1 MADGISFKM
10 DGVDELNAKLKGL
23 TQDMKYKGGR
33 FALRKAAQVLVAKAK
48 ENAMS
53 LDDETTAENISKN
66 IIERWNGRL
75 FKATGNI
82 GFRIGVM
89 GGAGG
94 NLSKK
99 RLSGLPGG
107 DTRYWR
113 YLEFGTEK
121 MRDKHKP
128 FMRPVIDTSGQDAVN
143 TFIREYDKA
152 ATRALRRLEK
162 KKK

>member
-23 TQDMKYKGGR
+23 TQDLKYKGGR

-48 ENAMS
+48 ENAKS
-53 LDDETTAENISKN
+53 LDDEATAEDVSKN
-66 IIERWNGRL
+66 ITERWNGRL
-75 FKATGNI
+75 FKATGSI
-82 GFRIGVM
+82 GFRIGLM
-89 GGAGG
+89 GGSGG
-94 NLSKK
+94 NLSRNK
-99 RLSGLPGG
+99 LSGLPGG

-121 MRDKHKP
+121 MQATP

-162 KKK
+162 KNK

>member
-23 TQDMKYKGGR
+23 THDLKYKGGR

-48 ENAMS
+48 EAARS
-53 LDDETTAENISKN
+53 LDDEKTAEDISKN
-66 IIERWNGRL
+66 ITERWNGKL
-75 FKATGNI
+75 FKTTGSI
-82 GFRIGVM
+82 GFRVGVM

-94 NLSKK
+94 NLSRKK
-99 RLSGLPGG
+99 LSGLPGG

-121 MRDKHKP
+121 MQATP

>member
-10 DGVDELNAKLKGL
+10 EGVDELNAKLKGL
-23 TQDMKYKGGR
+23 TQDLKYKGGR
-33 FALRKAAQVLVAKAK
+33 FALRKAAQVLTAKAK
-48 ENAMS
+48 DNAKS
-53 LDDETTAENISKN
+53 LDDERTAEDISRNIT
-66 IIERWNGRL
+66 ERWNGRL

-94 NLSKK
+94 NLSKQK
-99 RLSGLPGG
+99 LSGLPGG

-121 MRDKHKP
+121 IRATP
-128 FMRPVIDTSGQDAVN
+128 FMRPVIDASGQDAVN

-152 ATRALRRLEK
+152 ASRALRRLEK

>member
-10 DGVDELNAKLKGL
+10 EGVDELNAKLKGL
-23 TQDMKYKGGR
+23 TQDLKYKGGR

-48 ENAMS
+48 ENAKS
-53 LDDETTAENISKN
+53 LDDEATAEDISKN
-66 IIERWNGRL
+66 ITERWNGKL
-75 FKATGNI
+75 FKATGAI

-121 MRDKHKP
+121 MRATP

-143 TFIREYDKA
+143 TFIREYDRA

-162 KKK
+162 IKK

>member
-10 DGVDELNAKLKGL
+10 EGVEELNAKLKGL
-23 TQDMKYKGGR
+23 TQDLKYKGGR
-33 FALRKAAQVLVAKAK
+33 FALRKAAQVLTAKAK
-48 ENAMS
+48 DNAKS
-53 LDDETTAENISKN
+53 LDDERTAEDIARNIT
-66 IIERWNGRL
+66 ERWNGRL

-94 NLSKK
+94 NLSKEK
-99 RLSGLPGG
+99 LSGLPGG

-113 YLEFGTEK
+113 YLEFGKEK
-121 MRDKHKP
+121 MRATP
-128 FMRPVIDTSGQDAVN
+128 FMRPVVDTSGQDAVN

-152 ATRALRRLEK
+152 ASRALRRLEK